1 LAGYL
6 AIAPD
11 ALSPF
16 GGTPATEDEGHAMF
30 GKLDA
35 RQNFTNF
42 IKALNYLKSRK
53 DCTGKLGCVGF
64 CWRLANQ
71 LAVYVPDLKATV
83 AFYSRQPEPAQC
95 A

>member
-1 LAGYL
+1 MAGYL

-35 RQNFTNF
+35 RQNLTNF
-42 IKALNYLKSRK
+42 IKALDYLKSRK
-53 DCTGKLGCVGF
+53 DCTGKLGGVGF
-64 CWRLANQ
+64 CWRS
-71 LAVYVPDLKATV
+71 
-83 AFYSRQPEPAQC
+83 FG
-95 A
+95 